1 MTEPE
6 QDVPTRT
13 PHPAPGAGQPTGP
26 GATAGLPGQ
35 NSTADSE
42 SPDEDLADTTLM
54 GDVAPPGP
62 SDAR

>member
-6 QDVPTRT
+6 QDVPT
-13 PHPAPGAGQPTGP
+13 PAHPAPGAGQPTGP

-42 SPDEDLADTTLM
+42 MADEDLAGTTLM